1 MLRSQSAGETVSLAA
16 ARSDVPVISAFVP
29 GASELALRVAIE
41 DGMHMTVP
49 MLLMSDRQFGD
60 WASYLPRNSGFM

>member
-29 GASELALRVAIE
+29 GASELALRVAV
-41 DGMHMTVP
+41 DHGMHMTVLK
-49 MLLMSDRQFGD
+49 LLLSDRQFGD
-60 WASYLPRNSGFM
+60 LASYLPRNSGFM